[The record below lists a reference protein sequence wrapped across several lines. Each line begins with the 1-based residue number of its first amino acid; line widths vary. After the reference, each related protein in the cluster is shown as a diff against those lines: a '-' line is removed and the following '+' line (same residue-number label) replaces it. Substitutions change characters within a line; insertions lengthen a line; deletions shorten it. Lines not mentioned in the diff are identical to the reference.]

1 MRDYELVSIL
11 DPGLED
17 TQIQEVVQKIS
28 GLVESNSGVLEN
40 VRTSEVRR
48 LAYNIKKKSEGVYV
62 VVNFSSEPTFVQ
74 QLDRM
79 LKLEERVL
87 RHRVFVSTSL
97 PPLAQVPGETPLGG
111 EQAEAAPAALAE
123 PAVTAEEVGE
133 PTEAESTETTEE
145 VAETAS

>member
-48 LAYNIKKKSEGVYV
+48 LAYRIKKKSEGVYV

-74 QLDRM
+74 QLDRT

-97 PPLAQVPGETPLGG
+97 PPLAQVPGETPLGRG
-111 EQAEAAPAALAE
+111 RAEVASSDITDSAVAAGDVAE
-123 PAVTAEEVGE
+123 PTPE
-133 PTEAESTETTEE
+133 ESTENTEE